1 MSRIQESTVYENCV
15 VEGDPPPPP
24 SLPPKK
30 SDYPKTLKV
39 HLDTR
44 EHCDAFAQLL
54 RQNLS
59 SDRKE
64 ITFHKLGR
72 AGGKGYR
79 FDEKRTDPLRSRT
92 THLDRE
98 ETALWGETTDF
109 KNDHVPQYMT
119 FLVTFD
125 TEAAFVR
132 FARLLKQQISL
143 TSQYVYFPAAER
155 AERTTRFWVSK
166 FDDNQPRYP
175 IYIVSKGRADS
186 RFTARTLEKM
196 GVPYRVLIEPQDWH
210 SYKAVID
217 PKKLLVAP
225 FSNHG
230 DGPGRARNY
239 VWDHA
244 ISEGYAAHWVMDDN
258 LDGFFLLHENERV
271 RANDG
276 GFFRVMED
284 FFDRFENLYIA
295 GPQYKFFCSP
305 KSPYPPFITNTRIYS
320 CLLIRND
327 CRHRWRGRYNED
339 TDLSLRVLKD
349 GDCTLQWNAFL
360 QGKLGTQLLA
370 GGNTAEFYH
379 AEYVDDPDEI
389 ELGQTHA
396 AGTWLKSKM
405 LVDLHPDVSTLV
417 ERFGRWHHHV
427 DYSGFKQNKLRFK
440 AGREVDNRRYE
451 FDLVG

>member
-1 MSRIQESTVYENCV
+1 MSDVVESTIYDNCV
-15 VEGDPPPPP
+15 GSQEPPPPP
-24 SLPPKK
+24 RFRSHK

-39 HLDTR
+39 HLDNR
-44 EHCDAFAQLL
+44 EGCDEFAQLI

-59 SDRKE
+59 SDCKE
-64 ITFHKLGR
+64 ITFHKVGR
-72 AGGKGYR
+72 GGGKKYR
-79 FDEKRTDPLRSRT
+79 FDERRKDPLRRRT
-92 THLDRE
+92 THLVRD
-98 ETALWGETTDF
+98 ETALWGKTTNF
-109 KNDHVPQYMT
+109 RNDQIPQYMT
-119 FLVTFD
+119 FIVKFE
-125 TEAAFVR
+125 TEDAYVR
-132 FARLLKQQISL
+132 FARLLKQPLSL
-143 TSQYVYFPAAER
+143 STQYTYFPAAER
-155 AERTTRFWVSK
+155 AERTTKYWVSK
-166 FDDNQPRYP
+166 FSDGQPRYP

-186 RFTARTLEKM
+186 RFTVRTLERM
-196 GVPYRVLIEPQDWH
+196 NVPYRVLIEPQDWH

-217 PKKLLVAP
+217 PKNLLVAP

-244 ISEGYAAHWVMDDN
+244 ISEGHAAHWVMDDN
-258 LDGFFLLHENERV
+258 LDGFFLLHQNERI

-276 GFFRVMED
+276 GMFRVMED
-284 FFDRFENLYIA
+284 FFDRFENLFIA

-305 KSPYPPFITNTRIYS
+305 KSAYPPFVTNTRIYS

-349 GDCTLQWNAFL
+349 GDCTIQWNAFL

-379 AEYVDDPDEI
+379 AEFVEDPDDI
-389 ELGQTHA
+389 VLGQTHA
-396 AGTWLKSKM
+396 EGTWLKSKM
-405 LVDLHPDVSTLV
+405 LLDLHPDVTTLV
-417 ERFGRWHHHV
+417 ERYGRFHHHV

-440 AGREVDNRRYE
+440 AGCEGSERQYE
-451 FDLVG
+451 FEISD